1 MKGKTVLYAQIPPQN
16 QVNTFT
22 FTVMSG
28 YLPLCTLAFRQNR
41 EYVDREDRCEVHI
54 QFNPLK
60 WCLTVTSGKTWD
72 YSKKYELN
80 MREYIFFKTITNRT
94 YDVTL
99 EAEDPCVNKTQ
110 PDEVVE
116 IDQSNPLKTSDS
128 RDLTYPLTTN
138 VTPIREITT
147 VASDPIKQLTI
158 DGTAAFAQ
166 GGTIQATTIFAK
178 VEVTTSIMS
187 KWDNIETMAN
197 LETLVARILTSTS
210 KSLEETLVAQTTSRG
225 GNKTRGVGRRSTATV
240 EQYKPDPSGRVRVRS
255 SDRLFRQAKAN
266 RWYKWVEFT
275 GKQIE
280 ADSCYLCSRNRQ
292 DAVYV
297 VNTKYNF
304 EFCLEE
310 WTQQELDIE
319 VNLNKSR
326 TEGIPYQRKYV
337 ICSMKCFMLLGS
349 SQHSKY
355 LGDEYAGKPWNV
367 IMNRCLDFDVTLT
380 QEIGEV
386 TRPTQTNFQI
396 EEGLECYQNDE
407 GNKNA
412 SPEEY
417 PINLR
422 HEVKSQQDLRQYYQQ
437 SELLKMQN
445 GLIISS
451 TINKG
456 LLTTQMIYYPP
467 WVNS

>member
-41 EYVDREDRCEVHI
+41 EYADREDRCEVHI

-80 MREYIFFKTITNRT
+80 MREYIFFKTISNRT

-116 IDQSNPLKTSDS
+116 IDQSNPLKTSDNDKVTNEGDQPPVRDNGVNSLTTAKRLNSIPDMSKNNETSDS

-147 VASDPIKQLTI
+147 VASDPIKQLTT

-187 KWDNIETMAN
+187 KGDNIETMAN
-197 LETLVARILTSTS
+197 LETLATRILTSTS
-210 KSLEETLVAQTTSRG
+210 KSLEETLVTQTTIRG

-297 VNTKYNF
+297 VNTKYV
-304 EFCLEE
+304 C
-310 WTQQELDIE
+310 
-319 VNLNKSR
+319 
-326 TEGIPYQRKYV
+326 
-337 ICSMKCFMLLGS
+337 
-349 SQHSKY
+349 
-355 LGDEYAGKPWNV
+355 
-367 IMNRCLDFDVTLT
+367 
-380 QEIGEV
+380 
-386 TRPTQTNFQI
+386 
-396 EEGLECYQNDE
+396 
-407 GNKNA
+407 
-412 SPEEY
+412 
-417 PINLR
+417 
-422 HEVKSQQDLRQYYQQ
+422 
-437 SELLKMQN
+437 
-445 GLIISS
+445 
-451 TINKG
+451 
-456 LLTTQMIYYPP
+456 MI
-467 WVNS
+467 

>member
-41 EYVDREDRCEVHI
+41 EYADREDRCEVHI

-80 MREYIFFKTITNRT
+80 MREYLFFKTITNRT
-94 YDVTL
+94 YNVTL

-116 IDQSNPLKTSDS
+116 IDQSNPLKTSDNGVNSLTTAKRLNSIPDMSKNNETSDS

-147 VASDPIKQLTI
+147 VASDPIKQLTT

-225 GNKTRGVGRRSTATV
+225 G
-240 EQYKPDPSGRVRVRS
+240 
-255 SDRLFRQAKAN
+255 
-266 RWYKWVEFT
+266 
-275 GKQIE
+275 
-280 ADSCYLCSRNRQ
+280 
-292 DAVYV
+292 
-297 VNTKYNF
+297 
-304 EFCLEE
+304 
-310 WTQQELDIE
+310 
-319 VNLNKSR
+319 
-326 TEGIPYQRKYV
+326 
-337 ICSMKCFMLLGS
+337 
-349 SQHSKY
+349 
-355 LGDEYAGKPWNV
+355 
-367 IMNRCLDFDVTLT
+367 
-380 QEIGEV
+380 
-386 TRPTQTNFQI
+386 
-396 EEGLECYQNDE
+396 
-407 GNKNA
+407 
-412 SPEEY
+412 
-417 PINLR
+417 
-422 HEVKSQQDLRQYYQQ
+422 
-437 SELLKMQN
+437 
-445 GLIISS
+445 
-451 TINKG
+451 
-456 LLTTQMIYYPP
+456 
-467 WVNS
+467 